1 MRIKVTRCNHVTAT
15 EKKHLRAFLESGLT
29 QSRVNTKR
37 YTILSGRPLK
47 KGYEYNVRIETP
59 YTSAMTGRKELTKQ
73 DIILEKHN

>member
-29 QSRVNTKR
+29 QAKVNTKR

-59 YTSAMTGRKELTKQ
+59 YTSEMTGKKELTKQ